1 MAGSINRRRKFL
13 IDGSQRQLLGVY
25 FVHFMVVLVVFFA
38 AMIFIFNQ
46 QVISSEGLTVDQK
59 QEFASL
65 MSSFVNKMW
74 PTMWVLFLFM
84 ILHAIYVS
92 HKIAGPLFNIRT
104 VMSYVGTGNLTA
116 RVKLRKGDFLTQDAD
131 TVNDTIGELDRRLSD
146 MFENCKAADKALDGL
161 NESIESGSRTAAR
174 KCSEEL
180 RSALDDFKETLG
192 VFQLSGPRPAP
203 PQYCSPPVKKTPEP
217 VA

>member
-1 MAGSINRRRKFL
+1 MAGSINRRKKFL

-25 FVHFMVVLVVFFA
+25 FVHFMIVLVVFFA
-38 AMIFIFNQ
+38 AMVFIFNQ
-46 QVISSEGLTVDQK
+46 QVINSEGLTVDQK

-74 PTMWVLFLFM
+74 PAMWVLFLFM
-84 ILHAIYVS
+84 VLHAIYVS
-92 HKIAGPLFNIRT
+92 HKIAGPLYNIRT

-116 RVKLRKGDFLTQDAD
+116 RVKLRKGDFLNQDAD

-146 MFENCKAADKALDGL
+146 MLENCSAATKALDGL
-161 NESIESGSRTAAR
+161 DEAIEGGLRSEARRCSDELRTA
-174 KCSEEL
+174 
-180 RSALDDFKETLG
+180 LDSFDQTLG
-192 VFQLSGPRPAP
+192 DFQLSGPRPVP
-203 PQYCSPPVKKTPEP
+203 PQYCKVPVKKAPAP